1 MPGTNRETLL
11 RKVKDICHTNVSVC
25 HIVLPVSAN
34 GESVSSNVCEFGRK
48 YFIIFAFR
56 EANFVSS
63 IKANVSRCGR
73 QGTTWAYGPNLVWG
87 GGGGTVLVCPTALLT
102 QCTYTTLFEI
112 LPGPPIFKDFPVGGE
127 HFLKRD
133 LSVR

>member
-63 IKANVSRCGR
+63 IKANVSGCGR
-73 QGTTWAYGPNLVWG
+73 QGTTWAYGPNLTG
-87 GGGGTVLVCPTALLT
+87 HSISLLDRFAYTVHIYNFVR
-102 QCTYTTLFEI
+102 
-112 LPGPPIFKDFPVGGE
+112 DFTRAA
-127 HFLKRD
+127 FF
-133 LSVR
+133 